1 VSRTLLER
9 LGFTTILPHSLHWV
23 RLLRPARFAAFALT
37 RFAANAVASSL
48 EFAARPFC
56 AAVDR
61 LAGGLT
67 FSPFRQTES
76 SLQAVELDVET
87 LLYCQKEFRNG
98 YSLWPWRT
106 VCWLPPVMRAGSSSE
121 SWMS

>member
-23 RLLRPARFAAFALT
+23 RLLRPA

-98 YSLWPWRT
+98 YSLWP
-106 VCWLPPVMRAGSSSE
+106 
-121 SWMS
+121 